1 MAADR
6 LTVVGRAVPRL
17 DARDKVTGAA
27 RYVSDLALPGLAHA
41 RVWRSPVPHAR
52 IIETLT
58 ERAAAAPGVLAVCAA
73 ADLPVKRLYFGPAY
87 RDQPILA
94 HEVIRYAGEPVVAVV
109 ADTERHAQAALA
121 LVDVRYEELPAATSA
136 EQALAGN
143 ASLIH
148 PEIERAG
155 HFRDLS
161 GLRPIPGTNVCQHYA
176 YQRGDLAHALED
188 ADLVVEGVYRYPALS
203 HHALEPHCV
212 VARVDG
218 DGLTVWATTQHP
230 FPVRRELADVFDLPL
245 AAVQVVVPL
254 IGGAFGGKCYT
265 KTEPLAAA
273 LAARVRRPVRLAL
286 SMEENART
294 ITRHAVSVVIKTA
307 VTRDGTLLARECDV
321 VLDTGAYADI
331 GPRVATK
338 AGYRA
343 PGPYRI
349 PTLRIDAKCVYT
361 NNVPAGAYRGYGVP
375 QVTWAGESQMDVI
388 AERLGLD
395 PLALRLKNL
404 LKRGEEY
411 VAGDTPIDGD
421 LAEGLEQTAR
431 AVGWTAP
438 LARGRGRGLACAMK
452 DGGGT
457 HSTSTAIVRINADGS
472 VDVLAGSV
480 EAGQGI
486 RTALAQITAETLGVP
501 FASVVVAAPDTS
513 VTPYDWG
520 TSASRSTTIMGLAV
534 QEAARDAR
542 EQVLILAATLLDAE
556 ASMLTIR
563 DGAIAHGDRAMTVA
577 EVISGHY
584 GLVGGEVTGVGSFVP
599 GKSSGSLGGATV
611 FWESGMGA
619 AEVDVDRETGAIEL
633 LKYISA
639 ADVGQA
645 INPRECAA
653 QDEGAAMQGIG
664 PALFEARVND
674 AGQLVNP
681 GLIDYRVPAFTDL
694 PPTLETVL
702 IENADGPGPFGAKGV
717 GESGTF
723 CVAPAIGS
731 ALTQATGVRLTELPM
746 TPERVW
752 RALRDA
758 ERGSLPP
765 TLK

>member
-6 LTVVGRAVPRL
+6 LTVVGRSVPRL

-41 RVWRSPVPHAR
+41 KVWRSPVPHAR
-52 IIETLT
+52 IIEALT

-136 EQALAGN
+136 EQALAAN

-218 DGLTVWATTQHP
+218 DGIIVWATTQHP

-375 QVTWAGESQMDVI
+375 QVTWASGSIPSRSAITSICDSPAHVTWAGESQMDVI
-388 AERLGLD
+388 AERLGID
-395 PLALRLKNL
+395 PLAHVTW
-404 LKRGEEY
+404 G
-411 VAGDTPIDGD
+411 
-421 LAEGLEQTAR
+421 
-431 AVGWTAP
+431 
-438 LARGRGRGLACAMK
+438 
-452 DGGGT
+452 
-457 HSTSTAIVRINADGS
+457 
-472 VDVLAGSV
+472 
-480 EAGQGI
+480 
-486 RTALAQITAETLGVP
+486 
-501 FASVVVAAPDTS
+501 
-513 VTPYDWG
+513 TPY
-520 TSASRSTTIMGLAV
+520 
-534 QEAARDAR
+534 
-542 EQVLILAATLLDAE
+542 
-556 ASMLTIR
+556 
-563 DGAIAHGDRAMTVA
+563 
-577 EVISGHY
+577 
-584 GLVGGEVTGVGSFVP
+584 
-599 GKSSGSLGGATV
+599 
-611 FWESGMGA
+611 
-619 AEVDVDRETGAIEL
+619 
-633 LKYISA
+633 
-639 ADVGQA
+639 
-645 INPRECAA
+645 PR
-653 QDEGAAMQGIG
+653 
-664 PALFEARVND
+664 
-674 AGQLVNP
+674 
-681 GLIDYRVPAFTDL
+681 
-694 PPTLETVL
+694 
-702 IENADGPGPFGAKGV
+702 
-717 GESGTF
+717 
-723 CVAPAIGS
+723 
-731 ALTQATGVRLTELPM
+731 
-746 TPERVW
+746 
-752 RALRDA
+752 
-758 ERGSLPP
+758 
-765 TLK
+765 

>member
-41 RVWRSPVPHAR
+41 RAWRSPVPHAR

-58 ERAAAAPGVLAVCAA
+58 ERAAAAPGVLAVWPA

-136 EQALAGN
+136 EQALAAN

-212 VARVDG
+212 VARV
-218 DGLTVWATTQHP
+218 
-230 FPVRRELADVFDLPL
+230 
-245 AAVQVVVPL
+245 
-254 IGGAFGGKCYT
+254 
-265 KTEPLAAA
+265 
-273 LAARVRRPVRLAL
+273 
-286 SMEENART
+286 
-294 ITRHAVSVVIKTA
+294 
-307 VTRDGTLLARECDV
+307 GTLLARECDV

-438 LARGRGRGLACAMK
+438 LARGRGRGLACALTA
-452 DGGGT
+452 GGGT

-480 EAGQGI
+480 EAGQGS

-513 VTPYDWG
+513 ITPYDWG

-542 EQVLILAATLLDAE
+542 EQVLALAAPLLDAE

-563 DGAIAHGDRAMTVA
+563 DGAITRDDRTMTVA

-584 GLVGGEVTGVGSFVP
+584 GLVGGEATGVGSSVP
-599 GKSSGSLGGATV
+599 GKSSGSLGG
-611 FWESGMGA
+611 
-619 AEVDVDRETGAIEL
+619 DRA
-633 LKYISA
+633 
-639 ADVGQA
+639 
-645 INPRECAA
+645 C
-653 QDEGAAMQGIG
+653 
-664 PALFEARVND
+664 
-674 AGQLVNP
+674 
-681 GLIDYRVPAFTDL
+681 
-694 PPTLETVL
+694 
-702 IENADGPGPFGAKGV
+702 
-717 GESGTF
+717 
-723 CVAPAIGS
+723 
-731 ALTQATGVRLTELPM
+731 
-746 TPERVW
+746 
-752 RALRDA
+752 
-758 ERGSLPP
+758 
-765 TLK
+765 